1 MRPDDPDCHR
11 QVLLSKAKPPEFS
24 PAAFSVRKMD
34 YLEPLQVIWDYLCL
48 RQAPCKADCIVGFGN
63 FNTDIAVRAAE
74 LYLQGYAPKIL
85 FTGGLGRNT
94 QGLLPEPEAVRFA
107 RVAMECGVPAEDI
120 LLEDKSTNTA
130 ENIRFT
136 RDLLREKGLPHGKIL
151 GVHQPFMER
160 RISAAM
166 GVYWPE
172 LAFSVTSPQV
182 TIPQYLQ
189 RAKEQGVSE
198 HASVCVIVGDF
209 QRMELYAQKG
219 WQLPQQIPEE
229 AWEAF
234 RKLVALGFD
243 SQLAK

>member
-1 MRPDDPDCHR
+1 
-11 QVLLSKAKPPEFS
+11 
-24 PAAFSVRKMD
+24 MD

-48 RQAPCKADCIVGFGN
+48 RQTPQKADCIVGFGN
-63 FNTDIAVRAAE
+63 FNTDIAVRAAQ
-74 LYLQGYAPKIL
+74 LYRQGLAPKVL

-94 QGLLPEPEAVRFA
+94 QGLMPEPEAVRFA
-107 RVAMECGVPAEDI
+107 RVAMEQGVPAEDI
-120 LLEDKSTNTA
+120 LLEDQSTNTA

-136 RDLLREKGLPHGKIL
+136 RRLLEEKGLPHGRIL

-160 RISAAM
+160 RIQAAM

-172 LAFSVTSPQV
+172 LDFSVTSPQV
-182 TIPQYLQ
+182 TIPEYLQ
-189 RAKEQGVSE
+189 RARQQGISE

-219 WQLPQQIPEE
+219 WQLPQQIPQE
-229 AWEAF
+229 AWKAF
-234 RKLVALGFD
+234 HRLVELGFD